1 MDPITLV
8 TNAAAGSTDDAAITK
23 VRAVLA
29 ARAEVSVLRATDEDE
44 VEHLLADA
52 SGSVVI
58 AGGDGSVHAAIGTM
72 YRHDRLG
79 HVLVGLVPLGTGNDF
94 ARGVGLPL
102 DDPAAAARIFL
113 DGVRRQLDL
122 ISDQDGGVVV
132 NAVHL
137 GLGADA
143 GRKAQ
148 PWKSKLGKPGYLVGA
163 LVAGLRTKG
172 YRVRVVADGRVLAD
186 GGRRL
191 LQVALGN
198 GPSVGGGTRLV
209 PDADPGDGRLDVVV
223 SFAVSPWRRVRYA
236 VRLRRGTHAETEDVT
251 TARASVVEIEGPN
264 LWLNADGEILGP
276 VSRRQWTVQP
286 KAFTVMLP
294 PQDSSELRAASDA
307 ADAAD

>member
-1 MDPITLV
+1 MDPVTLV
-8 TNAAAGSTDDAAITK
+8 TNAAAGSTDDAAITE

-29 ARAEVSVLRATDEDE
+29 TRAEVIVLRATDEDE

-52 SGSVVI
+52 SGPVVI
-58 AGGDGSVHAAIGTM
+58 AGGDGSLHAAIGTM
-72 YRHDRLG
+72 CRHNRLG

-102 DDPAAAARIFL
+102 DDPAAAARVFL

-122 ISDQDGGVVV
+122 ITDEDGGVVV

-137 GLGADA
+137 GVGADA

-163 LVAGLRTKG
+163 LLAGLRAKG
-172 YRVRVVADGRVLAD
+172 HPVRVVADGRVLAD
-186 GGRRL
+186 GRRRV

-198 GPSVGGGTRLV
+198 GPSVGGGTRLI
-209 PDADPGDGRLDVVV
+209 PDADPEDRRLDVVV
-223 SFAVSPWRRVRYA
+223 SFAVSPWRRLRYA

-251 TARASVVEIEGPN
+251 TVRASVVDIEGPD

-286 KAFTVMLP
+286 KAFTMMFP
-294 PQDSSELRAASDA
+294 PQDSSERPVTPGREEASE
-307 ADAAD
+307 